1 MMTYPEVTEIKIQE
15 EMAKFLKC
23 QTGLEAVGG
32 RGENRKNFSYNFA
45 CLKCYIIFK

>member
-15 EMAKFLKC
+15 EMAKFLKYAP
-23 QTGLEAVGG
+23 ERAGG